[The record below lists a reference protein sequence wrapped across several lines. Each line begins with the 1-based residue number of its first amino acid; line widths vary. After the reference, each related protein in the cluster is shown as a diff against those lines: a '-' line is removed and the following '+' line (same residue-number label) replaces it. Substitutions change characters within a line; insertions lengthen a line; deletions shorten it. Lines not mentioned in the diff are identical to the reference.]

1 MNTFH
6 QAFLSG
12 SLGGV
17 TVTFYL
23 LICRILDRYMRPR
36 LSNMIGLCIDAVLS
50 YTLQQLIFYGSIRL
64 CGQLFQRFMIG
75 NSLSVL
81 VSQLVFSYGLPY
93 YNRYIDKYPRFKN
106 SSYRLTLWR
115 YLTNIVVYLV
125 ITFPLRKYYIF
136 Q

>member
-12 SLGGV
+12 GLGGV
-17 TVTFYL
+17 TVTCYL

-50 YTLQQLIFYGSIRL
+50 FTLQQLIFYGSIRF
-64 CGQLFQRFMIG
+64 CGELFQRFMIG
-75 NSLSVL
+75 NTLSVV
-81 VSQLVFSYGLPY
+81 VSQLLFSYGLPY
-93 YNRYIDKYPRFKN
+93 YNRYIERHSRMRN
-106 SSYRLTLWR
+106 STYRLTLWR
-115 YLTNIVVYLV
+115 YITNIVTYLA